1 MSRSHISIEGSMEPT
16 AMKFPDNI
24 KKNFKDKTT
33 AKISLKK
40 KKTTVTSS
48 II

>member
-24 KKNFKDKTT
+24 KKAIKDKTT
-33 AKISLKK
+33 AEISLKGK
-40 KKTTVTSS
+40 TVTSR